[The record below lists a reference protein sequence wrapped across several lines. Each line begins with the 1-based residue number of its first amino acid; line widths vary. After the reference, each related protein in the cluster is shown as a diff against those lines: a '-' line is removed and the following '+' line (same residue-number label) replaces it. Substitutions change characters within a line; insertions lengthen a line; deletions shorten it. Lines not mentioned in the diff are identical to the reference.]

1 MNQHLNANDLTTV
14 VENDKAH
21 IWHHLSQHA
30 PYEKIDPR
38 IIVEGKGMRV
48 WDQHGKEH
56 IDAVSGGVWTV
67 NVGYGRE
74 SIANAVMDQ
83 LIKLNYFWLDCSFKI
98 SYHFMIITKKRFPF
112 KHFLQHFRSTII

>member
-38 IIVEGKGMRV
+38 IIVEGKGCLLYTSPSPR
-48 WDQHGKEH
+48 DRG
-56 IDAVSGGVWTV
+56 
-67 NVGYGRE
+67 
-74 SIANAVMDQ
+74 
-83 LIKLNYFWLDCSFKI
+83 
-98 SYHFMIITKKRFPF
+98 
-112 KHFLQHFRSTII
+112 